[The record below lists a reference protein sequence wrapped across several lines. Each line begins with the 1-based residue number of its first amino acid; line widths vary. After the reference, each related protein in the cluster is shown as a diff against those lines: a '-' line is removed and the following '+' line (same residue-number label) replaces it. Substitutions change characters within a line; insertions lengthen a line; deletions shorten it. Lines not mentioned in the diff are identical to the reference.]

1 MMKFRL
7 WMLLTIAMVA
17 SVAPAPAGAEALRG
31 DQFLT
36 MLTGQTSNNV
46 QSVVNKANGMG
57 YLQGLLDSYM
67 VFSTRDPSLRIY
79 CMPTEGFS
87 IAQARRVVIQWL
99 EAHPQRLHE
108 EARILIFHALADA
121 FPCPQI
127 K

>member
-1 MMKFRL
+1 MMRVRL

-17 SVAPAPAGAEALRG
+17 IAAPTPAGAEALRG

-67 VFSTRDPSLRIY
+67 VFSTRDPSLRVY

>member
-1 MMKFRL
+1 MKIRL
-7 WMLLTIAMVA
+7 WMLLTIAMVLSA
-17 SVAPAPAGAEALRG
+17 APTPAGAEAMLG

-36 MLTGQTSNNV
+36 MLTGKASNNV
-46 QSVVNKANGMG
+46 QSVVNEANGKG
-57 YLQGLLDSYM
+57 YLQGVMDSYM
-67 VFSTRDPSLRIY
+67 VVSTFNPDLPKYY
-79 CMPTEGFS
+79 CMPTEGVS

-99 EAHPQRLHE
+99 EAHPQRLRE

>member
-1 MMKFRL
+1 MLKYRL
-7 WMLLTIAMVA
+7 WMLLTVA
-17 SVAPAPAGAEALRG
+17 VVVSVAPTPAGAEALRG

-57 YLQGLLDSYM
+57 YLQGLLDSYI
-67 VFSTRDPSLRIY
+67 VFSTRDPSLRVY

>member
-17 SVAPAPAGAEALRG
+17 SVVPAPAGAEALRG